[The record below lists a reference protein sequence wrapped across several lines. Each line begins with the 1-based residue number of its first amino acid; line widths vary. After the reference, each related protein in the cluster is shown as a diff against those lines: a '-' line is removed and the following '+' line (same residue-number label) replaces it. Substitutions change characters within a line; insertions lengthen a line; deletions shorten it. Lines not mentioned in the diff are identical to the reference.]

1 MKFFGKIFLSL
12 ILIPFVEFSCY
23 GQNEDTLSEK
33 QRSKLE
39 DNEIKMRTH
48 AEVSYAIK
56 RCDTLGADSVILQF
70 FPNGQLYSQKPY
82 KDGTINGTWYKY
94 NSNGTLNS
102 QDSYKD
108 GVLQN
113 DYRVEYDIF
122 GFVRFVY
129 LDIICNKKKYTY
141 SFTSYYGRPRW
152 LDVYTVTLTNR
163 FKTVAEYKFDAKEN
177 KWRYH
182 YYHSRPSKL
191 TSYIVLRRYL
201 KKDKQ
206 YHLTEIMQNTRIIKD
221 VDYQT
226 QKWNF

>member
-39 DNEIKMRTH
+39 DNEITMRTH

-129 LDIICNKKKYTY
+129 LDIICNKKNTHIR
-141 SFTSYYGRPRW
+141 SQVIMVDLAGLMFIQ
-152 LDVYTVTLTNR
+152 LLLLT
-163 FKTVAEYKFDAKEN
+163 D
-177 KWRYH
+177 
-182 YYHSRPSKL
+182 SKRLQNTNL
-191 TSYIVLRRYL
+191 TL
-201 KKDKQ
+201 KKTNGVITTTI
-206 YHLTEIMQNTRIIKD
+206 LVPAN
-221 VDYQT
+221 
-226 QKWNF
+226 